1 MLALIAGQGRLPT
14 RLAEAAKP
22 SLVLALE
29 GFPPDTLVP
38 DRAFRIE
45 ALGTVIADLV
55 ARGVTRLCLAGAIR
69 RPPLDPTRIDAA
81 TLPLVPRMMTALQ
94 AGDDA
99 ALRLVLAFFEEAG
112 IDIVPAHM
120 LLPGLLPE
128 EGCPSM
134 AKPDPQQDAD
144 TAKGYQI
151 LGQMSPLD
159 IGQSCVVHR
168 GQVLTLEGSYGTD
181 WMLETLTSRP
191 TGENRGGVLVKAP
204 KAGQDRRVDMPTIGP
219 DTVARAVTAG
229 LDGIAVAAG
238 GVYVLDLPEVIRA
251 ADEAGLF
258 FQVRA
263 T

>member
-1 MLALIAGQGRLPT
+1 M
-14 RLAEAAKP
+14 
-22 SLVLALE
+22 
-29 GFPPDTLVP
+29 
-38 DRAFRIE
+38 
-45 ALGTVIADLV
+45 
-55 ARGVTRLCLAGAIR
+55 
-69 RPPLDPTRIDAA
+69 
-81 TLPLVPRMMTALQ
+81 
-94 AGDDA
+94 
-99 ALRLVLAFFEEAG
+99 
-112 IDIVPAHM
+112 
-120 LLPGLLPE
+120 LPGLLPE
-128 EGCPSM
+128 EGCPSI

-144 TAKGYQI
+144 TAKGYEI
-151 LGQMSPLD
+151 LGGMSPLD

-191 TGENRGGVLVKAP
+191 TGEDRGGVLVKAP